1 MWIKLLLLAV
11 CWTSSGGETFEETN
25 FVEASALSESET
37 TTASSPAVLN
47 ESEDRISETDDEA
60 DGGGG
65 SSILERPKNLVVVAA
80 SQRSI
85 SLRWDFSPATGN
97 IEGYRI
103 YYVHENFKDVK
114 TVLKAT
120 PAYDLH
126 GLGKKLSVHIK
137 LNCFKISECRIK
149 IMQMLFNLIMAYTVS
164 GNS

>member
-1 MWIKLLLLAV
+1 
-11 CWTSSGGETFEETN
+11 
-25 FVEASALSESET
+25 
-37 TTASSPAVLN
+37 LN

-126 GLGKKLSVHIK
+126 GLGKKTQCS
-137 LNCFKISECRIK
+137 
-149 IMQMLFNLIMAYTVS
+149 Y
-164 GNS
+164 